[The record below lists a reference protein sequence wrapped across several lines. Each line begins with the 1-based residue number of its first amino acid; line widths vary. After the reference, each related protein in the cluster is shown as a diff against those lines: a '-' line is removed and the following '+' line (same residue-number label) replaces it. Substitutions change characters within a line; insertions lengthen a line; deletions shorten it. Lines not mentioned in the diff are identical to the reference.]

1 MLHKNNSFVVKKQ
14 QFKTQF
20 TINIEVNYYMEI
32 FMVTKKVTTRR
43 KPVEPISPPTKNF
56 STAALGLGMVV
67 LTNYQAEVKQVLSL
81 ILKTLT

>member
-1 MLHKNNSFVVKKQ
+1 
-14 QFKTQF
+14 
-20 TINIEVNYYMEI
+20 
-32 FMVTKKVTTRR
+32 MVTKKVTTRR
-43 KPVEPISPPTKNF
+43 KSVEPIAPPTKNF